1 MPELKHNFLKGRMNK
16 DLDERL
22 VPNGEYR
29 DALNVEVSTSE
40 ESNVG
45 AVQTTR
51 GNIKLSY
58 IPVTENTKCVGEV
71 VDEKNDKLYWLVSEA
86 GTKTE
91 GSNDYILCDLIMEY
105 DKTTEIARPIVVDIF
120 ETQVNFTGHDPNSGK
135 YQDGDIISVDSSS
148 WSGDADYTIYP
159 GMEIEMLGPGGVSQF
174 PEGTTVIDVF
184 LDQFQVVLSNPPI
197 AGNTLNNVSSISST
211 KFTNVN
217 RALNFLNERPD
228 GCLLYT
234 SPSPRD

>member
-105 DKTTEIARPIVVDIF
+105 DKPTEIARPIVVDIF
-120 ETQVNFTGHDPNSGK
+120 ETQVAFTGYDPTSSFLAKSQGALLE
-135 YQDGDIISVDSSS
+135 GTIISVNSSS

-159 GMEIEMLGPGGVSQF
+159 GMEIEMLDLNGVSQF
-174 PEGTTVIDVF
+174 P
-184 LDQFQVVLSNPPI
+184 
-197 AGNTLNNVSSISST
+197 
-211 KFTNVN
+211 
-217 RALNFLNERPD
+217 
-228 GCLLYT
+228 
-234 SPSPRD
+234 